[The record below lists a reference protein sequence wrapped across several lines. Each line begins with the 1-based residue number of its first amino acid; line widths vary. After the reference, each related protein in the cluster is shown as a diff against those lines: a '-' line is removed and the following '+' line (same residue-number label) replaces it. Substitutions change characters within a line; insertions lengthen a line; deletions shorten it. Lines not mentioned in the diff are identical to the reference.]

1 MKDLVWKKASRS
13 TPCSSVSSGKNIVPN
28 LIVKLNMQGG
38 VSQLYFT
45 QFQISSA
52 TLQDGEAVREK
63 NVQVFTFR
71 I

>member
-1 MKDLVWKKASRS
+1 
-13 TPCSSVSSGKNIVPN
+13 
-28 LIVKLNMQGG
+28 MQGG
-38 VSQLYFT
+38 VSRLYFT

-63 NVQVFTFR
+63 NVKVFTFR